1 MKTLKKNEE
10 IKGKIVTF
18 SSFREMLL
26 GELNKNFPEEYEDY
40 VKIRQPEITS
50 NEEVMPSVPVEA
62 QPTTELAPVKKE
74 EM

>member
-40 VKIRQPEITS
+40 VKIRQPAIS
-50 NEEVMPSVPVEA
+50 NNEAAMSTVLPEA
-62 QPTTELAPVKKE
+62 QQTTEVVPVKKE
-74 EM
+74 EI